1 MIKQNTTQSGS
12 FKWIERLIR
21 MIPIV
26 YIFFRS
32 LVRYTGYFE
41 SDFFYLKKIFR
52 NKRINII
59 DVGASDGISALFFLR
74 NLNPKKIIC
83 YEPQKIFL
91 QKLKNLKKKYKE
103 IKINNYGLAK
113 KNMNM
118 DIYIPF
124 VNFFGKKLY
133 LSTYTFPQKK
143 DLIDQMDLD
152 FIIQPNTI
160 KNLIRVKKFKLI
172 KDKIDL
178 IKIDTNGSEV
188 AIVQTL
194 LPIIKRDK
202 PLLII
207 ENNNIRKIF
216 KFLKKIKY
224 KKYCVK
230 NDKLVIHTVQNN
242 ANIIFKR

>member
-1 MIKQNTTQSGS
+1 
-12 FKWIERLIR
+12 
-21 MIPIV
+21 
-26 YIFFRS
+26 
-32 LVRYTGYFE
+32 
-41 SDFFYLKKIFR
+41 
-52 NKRINII
+52 
-59 DVGASDGISALFFLR
+59 
-74 NLNPKKIIC
+74 
-83 YEPQKIFL
+83 
-91 QKLKNLKKKYKE
+91 
-103 IKINNYGLAK
+103 
-113 KNMNM
+113 M

-242 ANIIFKR
+242 ANIIFK